1 MGAKM
6 TKLHELH
13 QLGQSVWLDYI
24 RRQFIEDGGLQ
35 AAVDQG
41 VRGITSNP
49 SIFEK
54 AIGSSSDYDEQMKE
68 LVAEGKTADEIYE
81 ALAIADIQAAA
92 DILQPI
98 YEESNGE
105 DGYVSLEVS
114 PTLAYKT
121 DATIADA
128 RRLHAAVNR
137 PNLMVKV
144 PATAEGVPAVRQLI
158 GEGININ
165 VTLMFSL
172 QDYDNIAEAYISGLE
187 TLAEKGGDLKQVASV
202 ASFFVSRVDSDI
214 DAALEKVGNKEL
226 QGKIAVANAK
236 AAYAHFQKAFS
247 GTRWEALAAKGARV
261 QRPLWAST
269 STKNPAYSPTLYVD
283 ELIGE
288 HTVNTMPPETIEA
301 FGESGT
307 VATTITEGV
316 HEAFR
321 QIHSLKQIAVD
332 YDAITLNLQTVGV
345 QKFAQSFES
354 LMKSVRQK
362 REKLLAE
369 KSRIEVSLGSYKSA
383 FEQATAEL
391 RANNI
396 LRRIWEKD
404 HTVWQE
410 SPVEI
415 DNRLGWLT
423 IMDNMQAD
431 VSRMEHLAKQVQ
443 EDGYTN
449 ALLLGM
455 GGSSLAPEVFS
466 ITFGAQTNGLKLQVL
481 DSTDP
486 AAVLAFAKSL
496 DVAKTLFIVST
507 KSGTT
512 PETLSAFKYFYNK
525 TLKTLGTRE
534 EAGKHFVAITDP
546 KSQLESLAERYLFR
560 SIFLNDPN
568 IGGRYSV
575 LSYFGLVPAALIG
588 VDVRKLLSR
597 AQDMAFNCRSDNCPS
612 EGDNNGGRIGALIA
626 TLAKLGRDKLTFI
639 LSPAIES
646 FGDWAEQ
653 LIAESTGKKGVGI
666 APIVGEELGAPSA
679 YGNDR
684 LFVYIRLDDT
694 HDAAVE
700 ALKAAGQPVVT
711 IHLRDKYDLG
721 GQFFLWEMATAVA
734 GHILNIQPF
743 DQPNVEAAKILARG
757 KIEEYQK
764 TGKLQDLAPR
774 FSRDGIAVM
783 GDIDASS
790 PAEALRKFLAHAQ
803 DGAYIAVHAYIPMN
817 AQNMNLLKAFQKAL
831 RDKTK
836 RATTVGFGPRFLHST
851 GQLHKGDAGK
861 GLFIQLTNSISEDA
875 PIPDE
880 AGEDS
885 SAMSFGTLKTAQA
898 LGDREA
904 LLEARRPVIRFHLQN
919 VQDGLRQLIN
929 SL

>member
-13 QLGQSVWLDYI
+13 ELGQSVWLDYI

-35 AAVDQG
+35 SAVEQG

-54 AIGSSSDYDEQMKE
+54 AIGSSSDYDEQMKL
-68 LVAEGKTADEIYE
+68 LVEEGKTADEIYE

-121 DATIADA
+121 QATIADA

-144 PATAEGVPAVRQLI
+144 PATAEGIPAVRQLI
-158 GEGININ
+158 SEGININ

-172 QDYDNIAEAYISGLE
+172 QDYDNVAEAYISGLE
-187 TLAEKGGDLKQVASV
+187 SLAAKGGDLKPVASV

-247 GTRWEALAAKGARV
+247 GARWEALAAKGARV

-301 FGESGT
+301 FSASGT
-307 VATTITEGV
+307 AATTITEGV
-316 HEAFR
+316 EEAFK
-321 QIHSLKQIAVD
+321 QIHALKAAGVD

-345 QKFAQSFES
+345 KKFAESFES

-369 KSRIEVSLGSYKSA
+369 KSRIEFSLGSYKST
-383 FEQATAEL
+383 FDQATAEL
-391 RANNI
+391 RDNSI

-410 SPVEI
+410 SPLEI

-431 VSRMEHLAKQVQ
+431 VSRMELLAKQLQ
-443 EDGYTN
+443 DDGYTN

-466 ITFGAQTNGLKLQVL
+466 LVFGEDTNGLKLQVL

-486 AAVLAFAKSL
+486 SAVLALAKSL
-496 DVAKTLFIVST
+496 DVSKTLFIVST

-525 TLKTLGTRE
+525 TLKALGSRE
-534 EAGKHFVAITDP
+534 EAGRHFLAITDP
-546 KSQLESLAERYLFR
+546 KSQLEGIAERYAFR
-560 SIFLNDPN
+560 AIFLNDPN

-588 VDVRKLLSR
+588 VNVRRLLSR
-597 AQDMAFNCRSDNCPS
+597 AQDMAFNCRGDNCPS
-612 EGDNNGGRIGALIA
+612 EGDNNGGRIGALMGA
-626 TLAKLGRDKLTFI
+626 LAKQGRDKLTFI
-639 LSPAIES
+639 ISPAIES

-653 LIAESTGKKGVGI
+653 LIAESTGKNGVGI
-666 APIVGEELGAPSA
+666 APIVGEEVAAPSV

-684 LFVYIRLDDT
+684 LFIYLRLDTT

-711 IHLRDKYDLG
+711 LDIRDKYDLG

-734 GHILNIQPF
+734 GHVLNIQPF

-757 KIEEYQK
+757 KIEEYQQ
-764 TGKLQDLAPR
+764 TGKLQDLTPA
-774 FSRDGIAVM
+774 FSMDGISVM
-783 GDIDASS
+783 GDVSASN
-790 PAEALRKFLAHAQ
+790 PAEALKKFLAQAK
-803 DGAYIAVHAYIPMN
+803 DGAYISVHAYIPMT
-817 AQNMNLLKAFQKAL
+817 AQNMKLLKALQTAL

-836 RATTVGFGPRFLHST
+836 LATTIGFGPRFLHST

-861 GLFIQLTNSISEDA
+861 GLFIQFTNAMPEDA

-880 AGEDS
+880 AGEDA

-898 LGDREA
+898 LGDRQA
-904 LLEARRPVIRFHLQN
+904 LLDAKRPVIRFHLQN
-919 VQDGLRQLIN
+919 ISDGLRQLIN

>member
-13 QLGQSVWLDYI
+13 ELGQSVWLDYI

-35 AAVDQG
+35 SAVEQG

-54 AIGSSSDYDEQMKE
+54 AIGSSSDYDEQMKL
-68 LVAEGKTADEIYE
+68 LVEEGKTADEIYE

-121 DATIADA
+121 QATIADA

-158 GEGININ
+158 SEGININ

-172 QDYDNIAEAYISGLE
+172 QDYDNVAEAYISGLE
-187 TLAEKGGDLKQVASV
+187 SLAAKGGDLKPVASV

-247 GTRWEALAAKGARV
+247 GARWEALAAKGARV

-301 FGESGT
+301 FSASGT
-307 VATTITEGV
+307 AATTITEGV
-316 HEAFR
+316 HEAFK
-321 QIHSLKQIAVD
+321 QIHGLKAAGVD

-345 QKFAQSFES
+345 KKFAESFES

-369 KSRIEVSLGSYKSA
+369 KSRIEFSLGSYKST
-383 FEQATAEL
+383 FDQATAEL
-391 RANNI
+391 RDNSI

-410 SPVEI
+410 SPLEI

-423 IMDNMQAD
+423 IMENMQAD
-431 VSRMEHLAKQVQ
+431 VSRMELLAKQLQ
-443 EDGYTN
+443 DDGYTN

-466 ITFGAQTNGLKLQVL
+466 LVFGEDTNGLKLQVL

-486 AAVLAFAKSL
+486 SAVLALAKSL
-496 DVAKTLFIVST
+496 DVSKTLFIVST

-525 TLKTLGTRE
+525 TLKALGTRE
-534 EAGKHFVAITDP
+534 EAGRHFVAITDP
-546 KSQLESLAERYLFR
+546 KSQLESIAERYAFR
-560 SIFLNDPN
+560 ATFLNDPN

-588 VDVRKLLSR
+588 VNVRRLLSR
-597 AQDMAFNCRSDNCPS
+597 AQDMAFNCRGDNCPS
-612 EGDNNGGRIGALIA
+612 EGDNNGGRIGALMGA
-626 TLAKLGRDKLTFI
+626 LAKQGRDKLTFI
-639 LSPAIES
+639 ISPAIES

-653 LIAESTGKKGVGI
+653 LIAESTGKNGVGI
-666 APIVGEELGAPSA
+666 APIVGEEVAAPSA

-684 LFVYIRLDDT
+684 LFVYLRLDTT

-711 IHLRDKYDLG
+711 LDIRDKYDLG

-734 GHILNIQPF
+734 GHVLNIQPF

-757 KIEEYQK
+757 KIEEYQQ
-764 TGKLQDLAPR
+764 TGKLQDLSPA
-774 FSRDGIAVM
+774 FSMDGISVM
-783 GDIDASS
+783 GDISASN
-790 PAEALRKFLAHAQ
+790 PAEALKKFLAQAK
-803 DGAYIAVHAYIPMN
+803 DGAYISVHAYIPMN
-817 AQNMNLLKAFQKAL
+817 AQNTKLLKALQTAL

-836 RATTVGFGPRFLHST
+836 LATTIGFGPRFLHST

-861 GLFIQLTNSISEDA
+861 GLFIQFTNAMPEDA

-880 AGEDS
+880 AGEDA

-898 LGDREA
+898 LGDRQA
-904 LLEARRPVIRFHLQN
+904 LLDAKRPVIRFHLQN
-919 VQDGLRQLIN
+919 ISDGLRQLIN